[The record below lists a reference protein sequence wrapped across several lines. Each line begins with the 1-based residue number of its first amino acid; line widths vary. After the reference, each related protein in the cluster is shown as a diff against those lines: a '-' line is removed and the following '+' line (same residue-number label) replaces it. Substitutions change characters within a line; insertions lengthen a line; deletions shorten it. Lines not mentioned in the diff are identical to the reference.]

1 MQDNEFKAAIVVRRT
16 DLRMTYRD
24 IQNRTK
30 LGYNTVRRVFADPF
44 TCRISSV
51 LAVLRSMSCD
61 LHFTIENNIGDELE
75 PGSPVEPLTRKEA
88 DGEASATPMA
98 R

>member
-1 MQDNEFKAAIVVRRT
+1 MQDNEFKDAITTRRT
-16 DLRMTYRD
+16 DLKMSYRD
-24 IQNRTK
+24 IQGRTK

-61 LHFTIENNIGDELE
+61 LHFTIENHIGDELE
-75 PGSPVEPLTRKEA
+75 PESPVEPLTKEQA
-88 DGEASATPMA
+88 DGEASGPMA
-98 R
+98 G